1 LLSVNDPA
9 EPVAVKKFAA
19 GTQDVLTVELAD
31 EHLLQPGQNTIR
43 VEITGKNAFPHTLT
57 WSYMALTPA
66 NKDAC
71 PVRLS
76 TSLSTAKATEGE
88 TVSLTAKLQTSAA
101 TPGHGGGDRRFAGR
115 AVVAGRPAELRN
127 LVKAG

>member
-1 LLSVNDPA
+1 STILALKALIAHTKANKKTAEAGEGLLFVNDRV

-31 EHLLQPGQNTIR
+31 EQLLQPGENTIR

-71 PVRLS
+71 PVRL
-76 TSLSTAKATEGE
+76 TTGLSTAKANEGE
-88 TVSLTAKLQTSAA
+88 TVSLTAKLTNVS
-101 TPGHGGGDRRFAGR
+101 G
-115 AVVAGRPAELRN
+115 
-127 LVKAG
+127 